1 MRVRLI
7 PALFGAVFLPFG
19 VSGAMAQL
27 AVIAVDAKVELV
39 TGAVKVIANPGP
51 DTVTIVDLKASPPKV
66 IGEVE
71 APASV
76 VGPPL
81 SVAITP
87 DEGLALVTA
96 AMKKD
101 GDKQVPDNRLSVID
115 LKASP
120 PKVIATL
127 ETGLSPAGLSIN
139 RKGDLALVANR
150 AEGTVSIFKIAGK
163 TVTPAGKVAIADARS
178 GVSHVAFNPGGSMA
192 LVSRDGD
199 FKISVLSIDGDKVE
213 YTKRDFHAGL
223 RPYAVD
229 ISARG
234 DIAIVA
240 NLGLA
245 TGDADTISIIDVAG
259 KPPRV
264 VDTFTVGHAPEG
276 IVLSADGSL
285 CAVVLVD
292 GSNYAKE
299 SPFFNPGGKVVVY
312 RVSGRSFSK
321 IGEAQIGH
329 WSQGAVFSDDNK
341 TLLVSNMVEKNVQVF
356 SIDGNSVKDTGH
368 KIPLKG
374 GGAAIRV
381 ADKPR

>member
-1 MRVRLI
+1 MRVRLV
-7 PALFGAVFLPFG
+7 PALLGAVVLPFS
-19 VSGAMAQL
+19 VSPAMSQI

-39 TGAVKVIANPGP
+39 NGSVKVVANPGP
-51 DTVTIVDLKASPPKV
+51 DTVAIVDLKASPPKV

-87 DEGLALVTA
+87 DESLALVTA

-101 GDKQVPDNRLSVID
+101 GDRQVPDNRLSVID

-163 TVTPAGKVAIADARS
+163 SVTPAGKVAIADAKS

-192 LVSRDGD
+192 LVTRDGD
-199 FKISVLSIDGDKVE
+199 FKISVLAIDGDKVE
-213 YTKRDFHAGL
+213 YTKRDLHAGL
-223 RPYAVD
+223 RPYGLD
-229 ISARG
+229 ISTRG
-234 DIAIVA
+234 DIALVA

-245 TGDADTISIIDVAG
+245 TGDADTISIIDVQA

-276 IVLSADGSL
+276 IVLSPDGSL

-299 SPFFNPGGKVVVY
+299 SPFFNPGGRVVVY
-312 RVSGRSFSK
+312 RVSGKGLSK
-321 IGEAQIGH
+321 LGEAPIGH

-368 KIPLKG
+368 KIALKG
-374 GGAAIRV
+374 GGAAIRT